1 MVFIGLL
8 RGLLVVLWLKS
19 LSLCF
24 TMFRSRSLESASG
37 LPMVDALRRPSC
49 SGDRGGLE
57 KSWVKDLEVGE
68 VTGEASGEDVTDEP
82 WEKQQ
87 VIFHQNA

>member
-8 RGLLVVLWLKS
+8 TGLLEVLWLKS
-19 LSLCF
+19 LGLCF

-37 LPMVDALRRPSC
+37 LPIVDALRRPSC

-57 KSWVKDLEVGE
+57 KSWMKDLEVGE
-68 VTGEASGEDVTDEP
+68 VTGEASGDEVTDEP
-82 WEKQQ
+82 WENNK
-87 VIFHQNA
+87 A